1 VREYG
6 KVILDLLKDLPVEGH
21 WPAKIAKP
29 FKITSKETLNKMD
42 TLIAKAIEQTSI
54 PKEVLLRKKW
64 LNAIHQHVLTK
75 GDEQDLP
82 DYLLGWRYE
91 LLTKPLIQLFK
102 EEKASLLF

>member
-1 VREYG
+1 M
-6 KVILDLLKDLPVEGH
+6 L
-21 WPAKIAKP
+21 
-29 FKITSKETLNKMD
+29 
-42 TLIAKAIEQTSI
+42 KAIEQTSI

-102 EEKASLLF
+102 EESQPFILGLRIKKFSVKLNFKIQNNLSD